1 MGLSVG
7 GDPAL
12 WYFLL
17 NGEAWVAGGAAG
29 RGAASYRSESPRPLP
44 SPPPPANL
52 MAAPGWQGA
61 DRGPPMDPGPVQ
73 RTSYGIRAVPTGP
86 SFVGTL
92 GDV

>member
-1 MGLSVG
+1 MG
-7 GDPAL
+7 
-12 WYFLL
+12 
-17 NGEAWVAGGAAG
+17 G
-29 RGAASYRSESPRPLP
+29 RGLEGGRRGGGLLP
-44 SPPPPANL
+44 IGQNLPAPSQAPPPANL

>member
-1 MGLSVG
+1 MVFFAEWRGVGCRGGGGEGGCFLSV
-7 GDPAL
+7 
-12 WYFLL
+12 
-17 NGEAWVAGGAAG
+17 
-29 RGAASYRSESPRPLP
+29 RISPPP
-44 SPPPPANL
+44 PKPPPPANL